1 MLILAGTV
9 LAMLLVPVLGGRL
22 SGLSRIE
29 LSGGR
34 LLAVALALQ
43 VLAITVVPGA
53 PHDLLVGLHAGSYVL
68 AAAFVW
74 RNRRVRGLPLLASGG
89 ALNALVIAV
98 NGGQMPAS
106 AQAVRRAG
114 LPLEEDGF
122 VNSGVLD
129 DPRLAAL
136 GDVFASPGWLPL
148 SNVYSP
154 GDLLL
159 LAGAVWVVHAA
170 CGTVLTRDPRPL
182 LRSLRSA

>member
-1 MLILAGTV
+1 VLILAGTV
-9 LAMLLVPVLGGRL
+9 LAMLLVPLLGGRL

-29 LSGGR
+29 LAGGR
-34 LLAVALALQ
+34 LLAVALGLQ
-43 VLAITVVPGA
+43 VLALTVLPGA
-53 PHDLLVGLHAGSYVL
+53 PHALLVALHGSSYVL

-74 RNRRVRGLPLLASGG
+74 RNRTVPGLPLLASGG

-106 AQAVRRAG
+106 ADAVRRAG
-114 LPLEEDGF
+114 LPLHEEGF

-129 DPRLAAL
+129 DPRLAPL
-136 GDVFASPGWLPL
+136 GDVFASPDWLPL

-170 CGTVLTRDPRPL
+170 CGTVLTRDPRLL
-182 LRSLRSA
+182 LRRLRPA